1 MWMVLWAR
9 LGLLALRGLSALRVS
24 MARMAL
30 TAHRASLVKTV
41 LMELLGLPAPRV
53 TQVTL
58 ALLALRVRRGL
69 LVRTAPVPL
78 TFSRLPRIC
87 VWAG

>member
-1 MWMVLWAR
+1 VWMGLWAR

-24 MARMAL
+24 MGRMAL

-41 LMELLGLPAPRV
+41 LMALWGLPAPRV

-58 ALLALRVRRGL
+58 ALLVLRVRKGL
-69 LVRTAPVPL
+69 LVRTAQVPA
-78 TFSRLPRIC
+78 TRFRFLPQRFW
-87 VWAG
+87 VV